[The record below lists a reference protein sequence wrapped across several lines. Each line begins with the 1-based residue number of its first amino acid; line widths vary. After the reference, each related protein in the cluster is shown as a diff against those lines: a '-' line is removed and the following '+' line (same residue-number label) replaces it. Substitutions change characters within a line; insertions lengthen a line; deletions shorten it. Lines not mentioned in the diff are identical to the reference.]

1 MNSIN
6 IRNVIFQLICFGLLV
21 LFVLFIVWLFRLD
34 KKRIR
39 QLNRIEKKIE
49 EMDVQI
55 KKGYN
60 GRQQ

>member
-21 LFVLFIVWLFRLD
+21 LFVLFIVWLFRSD
-34 KKRIR
+34 KKSIR

-49 EMDVQI
+49 EMDEQI
-55 KKGYN
+55 KKGHN
-60 GRQQ
+60 GRQ